1 MFTHTHHYL
10 FSSKKSI
17 LVHVTYCLSD
27 EHSFNTNDYKA
38 ICLTQHSLT
47 MLLPGILEFLFGPD
61 IVLANSYGLLL
72 KME

>member
-1 MFTHTHHYL
+1 
-10 FSSKKSI
+10 
-17 LVHVTYCLSD
+17 LSD